1 MRSTRRAFMVGLDV
15 TRAVGPRAAAR
26 ILDQDKR
33 RRRLGETPRD
43 RVYEHLWRQ
52 AAESVGARVT
62 PLDGSLL
69 EIARDDARTRV
80 QHQYTDLDGSATLRV
95 AADLRVV
102 SRLLEQTG
110 LPVPEHVAFRADDIS
125 SSRKSL
131 VATGNVVIKPA

>member
-43 RVYEHLWRQ
+43 RVYDHLWRQ
-52 AAESVGARVT
+52 AAESACTRVT

-80 QHQYTDLDGSATLRV
+80 QHQYTHLDGPATLRL
-95 AADLRVV
+95 AADTPVV
-102 SRLLEQTG
+102 PRPL
-110 LPVPEHVAFRADDIS
+110 
-125 SSRKSL
+125 
-131 VATGNVVIKPA
+131 